1 MRCRGRSLTHFRVG
15 NAARCII
22 GCHAAMLTTIPVA
35 LPYKK
40 FKIFTVNILVQIRL
54 NTYTWAGILFI
65 IFYCQAL

>member
-1 MRCRGRSLTHFRVG
+1 MRAWGKSLPYFRVG

-35 LPYKK
+35 LPYKN
-40 FKIFTVNILVQIRL
+40 FKIFAVNIRVQIRL
-54 NTYTWAGILFI
+54 NTCTWAGIFFI